1 MGPAETIAK
10 MKADRATWS
19 PEQILHD
26 LEALPPLPDEY
37 DPQWQED
44 DAWQSAYKLI
54 ALSDL
59 VAEHRLADGVGL
71 VLDRM
76 AHGDPGETMR
86 GMRHALEAAVK
97 PEWWRLA
104 EICLSRCSSPRPGTR
119 YWAVDELGVI
129 RDPAAVPALVELL
142 EDPEPEI
149 AVVACR
155 ALLMIGQTHPEIR
168 DAAGDALRAAAERR
182 PEVAEELEADAGAN
196 AAEQGEAAKP
206 SGGNGIPPRKP
217 RAAKAAPARK
227 APAKKAAA
235 KAAPAKKAAAKAA
248 PAKKASAKKAS
259 AKKASAKKA
268 PAKKAAGK
276 APAKKAPAKKAAAK
290 KAPAKK
296 KRR

>member
-10 MKADRATWS
+10 LKADRATWS
-19 PEQILHD
+19 PEQILDD

-44 DAWQSAYKLI
+44 DAWQAAYKLI

-59 VAEHRLADGVGL
+59 VGEHRLADGVGL

-76 AHGDPGETMR
+76 SHGDPGETMR
-86 GMRHALEAAVK
+86 GMRHSLEAAVK

-104 EICLSRCSSPRPGTR
+104 EICLSRCNSPRPGTR

-129 RDPAAVPALVELL
+129 RDPASVPALVELL
-142 EDPEPEI
+142 DDPESGV

-168 DAAGDALRAAAERR
+168 DAAADALRSAAERR

-196 AAEQGEAAKP
+196 GVAQDEPAPAAK
-206 SGGNGIPPRKP
+206 KP
-217 RAAKAAPARK
+217 RSAAV
-227 APAKKAAA
+227 
-235 KAAPAKKAAAKAA
+235 KAAPAKKAAGKKAA
-248 PAKKASAKKAS
+248 AKPAAKKAATKKPMGKRAATKKPPAKKAVARK
-259 AKKASAKKA
+259 
-268 PAKKAAGK
+268 PAG
-276 APAKKAPAKKAAAK
+276 KKAAAK

-296 KRR
+296 VAAKKAPAKKRR